1 MNIIQIIS
9 NLIMV
14 FSAVLMI
21 NAFRISKI
29 RDMKYRFAAAAVNIF
44 LANVISLSGE
54 FNISAVSS
62 VVYPLMF
69 LAAYLIVF
77 GEIKISHIY
86 IALVLESIT
95 SILSSCF
102 CVFTDRFMQLIRLD
116 FKTLSLL
123 LVRMIMLLTAI
134 MLNRSKKMR
143 KLGSTIKTI
152 PKHIFIFTA
161 LSVLFIS
168 LLSEN
173 NSFTAEDYLKQHI
186 NTILISALTVSLII
200 MIFSL
205 LINVVAK
212 KQFWEVNELL
222 RGQVEAQLRHYKRL
236 EKLND
241 DIRSF
246 RHDYINH
253 MHSLIS
259 LMEVGQYEDA
269 KEYVEKLVRTSPTQ
283 NFSYQTGNFLAD
295 AILTD
300 KSDICGE
307 YAKIVFYGFIP
318 DRLDNA
324 DLCVMLSNAL
334 DNAAEA
340 CRDLGGQSSI
350 EVYAQERQG
359 YFALTVR
366 NPTSDVRTY
375 SGIPET
381 TKSDKLNHGFGLR
394 NIEATVKK
402 YDGQLCVKCENM
414 VFELSLTFKI

>member
-1 MNIIQIIS
+1 MNIIRIIS

-29 RDMKYRFAAAAVNIF
+29 KGAKYWFAAAAVNIF
-44 LANVISLSGE
+44 LANIISLSDE
-54 FNISAVSS
+54 FDLSLVSS
-62 VVYPLMF
+62 AVYPLMF
-69 LAAYLIVF
+69 ITAYLIVF

-86 IALVLESIT
+86 IALVLESVT
-95 SILSSCF
+95 SVLSSCF
-102 CVFTDRFMQLIRLD
+102 CVFSDGFMRLISLD

-123 LVRMIMLLTAI
+123 LVRTVMLLTATA
-134 MLNRSKKMR
+134 LNRSEKVR
-143 KLGSTIKTI
+143 KLGSAIKII

-173 NSFTAEDYLKQHI
+173 NSFTAEYCLKQHI
-186 NTILISALTVSLII
+186 NTILISALMISLII

-212 KQFWEVNELL
+212 KQFREVNELL
-222 RGQVEAQLRHYKRL
+222 RGQVEVQLRHYKRF
-236 EKLND
+236 EKLNG

-246 RHDYINH
+246 RHDYTNH
-253 MHSLIS
+253 MRSLIS
-259 LMEVGQYEDA
+259 LLEMGQFEDA
-269 KEYVEKLVRTSPTQ
+269 KEYVEKLVKTSPVQ

-300 KSDICGE
+300 KNDLCGE
-307 YAKIVFYGFIP
+307 NAKIVFYGFIP
-318 DRLDNA
+318 DRLDNT

-350 EVYAQERQG
+350 EVCAQERQG

-381 TKSDKLNHGFGLR
+381 TKRDKLNHGFGLR

-402 YDGQLCVKCENM
+402 YDGQLCVKCENR